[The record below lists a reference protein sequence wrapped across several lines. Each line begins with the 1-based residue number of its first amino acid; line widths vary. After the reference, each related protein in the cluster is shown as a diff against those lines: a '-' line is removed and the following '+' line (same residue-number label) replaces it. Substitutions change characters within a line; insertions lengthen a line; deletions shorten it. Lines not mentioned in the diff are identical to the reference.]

1 MESYILS
8 SYILSC
14 IRILILISTTAK
26 RVAKHLL
33 GLLLLTLILVLARS
47 IIRSYWD
54 STKTRIWFIVTS
66 SVEQTLHI

>member
-8 SYILSC
+8 SFIRVLS
-14 IRILILISTTAK
+14 LISSTAK
-26 RVAKHLL
+26 RCVAKHLL

-54 STKTRIWFIVTS
+54 STKTRIWLIVTS
-66 SVEQTLHI
+66 SIKQTLHI